1 MVVGICRVTINIG
14 GSFSL
19 KDKRSVVKSIINR
32 IRSRY
37 NVAIAEVSLN
47 DNWRRAVLGIAC
59 VSNESA
65 HADKM
70 LEEVIAYIES
80 DGRVVL
86 ENYTTEKIYINTN
99 TE

>member
-70 LEEVIAYIES
+70 LEEVIAYIEN

-86 ENYTTEKIYINTN
+86 EDYTTEKIYINTK